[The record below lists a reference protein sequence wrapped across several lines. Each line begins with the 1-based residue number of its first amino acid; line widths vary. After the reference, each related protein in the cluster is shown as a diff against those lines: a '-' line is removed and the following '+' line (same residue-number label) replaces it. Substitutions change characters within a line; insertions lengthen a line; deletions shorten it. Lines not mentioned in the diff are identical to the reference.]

1 MRDYYRPLPPP
12 AGGGKASPPARRRR
26 PRTVAVLGIAAVLL
40 AAAVVVLAVLLLTR
54 PPLWTGEW
62 TAEPP
67 PAFQTERQGEPPS
80 IADAPRAAEFSLS
93 LVSSGERE
101 VLSPQ
106 DNYRK
111 NIDSIVGVYA
121 FGESF
126 SGFGTGV
133 ILTEDGYIVTNAHVV
148 EDADEV
154 WVELYGGGG
163 LPCTLAGFDPVSDLA
178 VLKVEP
184 ESPLHPAEFGV
195 SEELE
200 VGDTALALG
209 NPLGSE
215 LWGTMTEGIISAI
228 SRDVAM
234 DDGTTMTLIQTTAA
248 LNSGNSGGALLND
261 RGQVVGITNMKLMA
275 DDNTIEGLGFAIPST
290 LVKQAADAM
299 VSTGVFTGAASLGIT
314 ALIAYDPEGVLVQ
327 TVDPA
332 SDAYAQGLRPGDR
345 ITAVDGVSVH
355 SVDEVNDLKA
365 GLSVGDTLTLI
376 VVREGEEF
384 TVTVALVGAYTLS

>member
-1 MRDYYRPLPPP
+1 M
-12 AGGGKASPPARRRR
+12 
-26 PRTVAVLGIAAVLL
+26 
-40 AAAVVVLAVLLLTR
+40 
-54 PPLWTGEW
+54 
-62 TAEPP
+62 
-67 PAFQTERQGEPPS
+67 
-80 IADAPRAAEFSLS
+80 
-93 LVSSGERE
+93 
-101 VLSPQ
+101 
-106 DNYRK
+106 
-111 NIDSIVGVYA
+111 
-121 FGESF
+121 
-126 SGFGTGV
+126 
-133 ILTEDGYIVTNAHVV
+133 
-148 EDADEV
+148 
-154 WVELYGGGG
+154 
-163 LPCTLAGFDPVSDLA
+163 
-178 VLKVEP
+178 
-184 ESPLHPAEFGV
+184 
-195 SEELE
+195 
-200 VGDTALALG
+200 GDTALALG

-384 TVTVALVGAYTLS
+384 TVTVALVVAYTLS